1 MMKKLF
7 PFLCIFALSF
17 YTIRPLFSP
26 GFFPMHDDVQVARVI
41 VMAKALENGQFPVRI
56 VSDLGYGYGY
66 PLFNFYGPLPYY
78 IGGILHVLRIDAL
91 TATKMMIGIGVVVGS
106 LTMYVFSSSIF
117 GIFGGL
123 FSTVL
128 FTYFPYRA
136 VQVYVRGAIGE
147 LWATSFLPLVLL
159 GILLISQKGKRTKG
173 IFIGGLSLSAVILS
187 HTVFGYIVSGGILFV
202 AVVLLSV
209 SLRWKKESTRSLS
222 LSLILLS
229 VIALGIT
236 AFFWLPALTE
246 MSYTNVEKVIGNTA
260 DYKDHFVCPAQLWDS
275 PWGYGGSAPG
285 CFDGMSFKLGK
296 LQILSFIAAFFLWLF
311 SKKREKRINF
321 IMLGII
327 SLIGLLVYLTLQI
340 SQNVWNYIPFSSFV
354 QYPWRFLGPI
364 GICLALVCGY
374 MFYKKTSIISSI
386 LILIL
391 GGSIVMVN
399 IKLFS
404 PQYLYTRPI
413 ESFGSVEELRWRA
426 SKVSDEYL
434 PKGIK
439 IPEIASRVVTER
451 VVGNEFTKVVKI
463 SETEI
468 QGTYEIEAER
478 SQELKLNMAFFP
490 GWTYSINGLQV
501 KPNVVEGQPY
511 MILSSGISLLEMR
524 FSDTPVRK
532 VGNGLTLITILG
544 IVVFI
549 VYGKK
554 TIGNHRHTR
563 L

>member
-1 MMKKLF
+1 
-7 PFLCIFALSF
+7 
-17 YTIRPLFSP
+17 
-26 GFFPMHDDVQVARVI
+26 
-41 VMAKALENGQFPVRI
+41 
-56 VSDLGYGYGY
+56 
-66 PLFNFYGPLPYY
+66 
-78 IGGILHVLRIDAL
+78 
-91 TATKMMIGIGVVVGS
+91 
-106 LTMYVFSSSIF
+106 
-117 GIFGGL
+117 
-123 FSTVL
+123 
-128 FTYFPYRA
+128 
-136 VQVYVRGAIGE
+136 
-147 LWATSFLPLVLL
+147 
-159 GILLISQKGKRTKG
+159 
-173 IFIGGLSLSAVILS
+173 
-187 HTVFGYIVSGGILFV
+187 
-202 AVVLLSV
+202 
-209 SLRWKKESTRSLS
+209 
-222 LSLILLS
+222 
-229 VIALGIT
+229 
-236 AFFWLPALTE
+236 

-296 LQILSFIAAFFLWLF
+296 LHIVYFILSLFVWFF
-311 SKKREKRINF
+311 SKEKGKRMNF
-321 IMLGII
+321 IMITITAL
-327 SLIGLLVYLTLQI
+327 LGLLLFLTLQMSENI
-340 SQNVWNYIPFSSFV
+340 WNYIPFSSFV

-439 IPEIASRVVTER
+439 IPEIASQVVTER

-478 SQELKLNMAFFP
+478 SQELKLNMAFFL